1 MSKPKK
7 TKHTPA
13 VRKPMAALARV
24 DEQALIIDLRSLIHA
39 ARQRIAVVANS
50 TTTLLYWH
58 LGRRLLTE
66 NFQDGRA
73 EYGKQILATVSQE
86 LTAEFGRG
94 FTYTEVTR
102 MIRFAEDFQ
111 DQQIVASL
119 AQQLSWGHFRV
130 LLPVKEP
137 FARDFY
143 AELCRIEH
151 WDVRTLR
158 KKIGG
163 MLFQRTALAKK
174 LQQVIAAEIG
184 QLRAGQLSPDVVF
197 RDPYF
202 LDLLGLTGAYSEADL
217 ESAILRE
224 IGGVLLELG
233 QRLALSRD
241 QEEIHRLAT
250 EGQVVEKAADL
261 LPAPTVRSKQA
272 QGIAL
277 GDNPKMIQA
286 LKGRPNP
293 CHNHLP
299 VFTSISSS
307 VPRIVND
314 SSPAMSAILSM
325 PTWQPSCKIGAVP
338 RCSSILS
345 KTMFTSCSI
354 WHAPSLSAPRSK
366 RSKKPRQNGS
376 RRRAQ
381 HSPVSPGRPDMPR
394 LPYPSPTFQPC
405 GITSPDNKSI
415 TGRSHSKTNTE
426 PSWCDT
432 ELISMNDTSGIN
444 ASPWVAPSGLHSLS
458 SARPRAL
465 PWAGVVGPVGA
476 QEVARLE

>member
-1 MSKPKK
+1 MAEFWANRIGSSKIENCFLTPSPPARRTLRHPAATAHRRSGGVRRPRGWSLEENGTLCNRLKK
-7 TKHTPA
+7 IGYFLIARPLIKAWYHEPHRHRHLPHHGQRGRAGACFCA
-13 VRKPMAALARV
+13 VAT
-24 DEQALIIDLRSLIHA
+24 A
-39 ARQRIAVVANS
+39 ARAS
-50 TTTLLYWH
+50 
-58 LGRRLLTE
+58 LG
-66 NFQDGRA
+66 
-73 EYGKQILATVSQE
+73 GKQILATVSQE

-137 FARDFY
+137 LARDFY

-224 IGGVLLELG
+224 IEGVLMELG

-241 QEEIHRLAT
+241 QEEIRRLAT
-250 EGQVVEKAADL
+250 EGQVVEKAAYL
-261 LPAPTVRSKQA
+261 LPAPTVQ
-272 QGIAL
+272 
-277 GDNPKMIQA
+277 PK
-286 LKGRPNP
+286 PP
-293 CHNHLP
+293 
-299 VFTSISSS
+299 ISSQHQRCD
-307 VPRIVND
+307 PNKPPI
-314 SSPAMSAILSM
+314 SS
-325 PTWQPSCKIGAVP
+325 QHQRCDPS
-338 RCSSILS
+338 
-345 KTMFTSCSI
+345 
-354 WHAPSLSAPRSK
+354 
-366 RSKKPRQNGS
+366 KPR
-376 RRRAQ
+376 
-381 HSPVSPGRPDMPR
+381 
-394 LPYPSPTFQPC
+394 
-405 GITSPDNKSI
+405 
-415 TGRSHSKTNTE
+415 
-426 PSWCDT
+426 
-432 ELISMNDTSGIN
+432 
-444 ASPWVAPSGLHSLS
+444 ASPWVTIPK
-458 SARPRAL
+458 
-465 PWAGVVGPVGA
+465 
-476 QEVARLE
+476 